1 MPQVSHTSWRANLC
15 VAQGLSRGANWEGP
29 SEGSM
34 HLAQV
39 IPNKVPHP
47 GALALVMHLAQLAEG
62 FHLHHHQHMHAVS
75 SIWAHATRS
84 LPPGAGLL

>member
-1 MPQVSHTSWRANLC
+1 MDGQLRVANLC
-15 VAQGLSRGANWEGP
+15 VAQRLSRGINREGP

-39 IPNKVPHP
+39 IPNEVPHP

-62 FHLHHHQHMHAVS
+62 FYLHNHQNMLAIIS
-75 SIWAHATRS
+75 KCAHATRS
-84 LPPGAGLL
+84 LPPRADLL